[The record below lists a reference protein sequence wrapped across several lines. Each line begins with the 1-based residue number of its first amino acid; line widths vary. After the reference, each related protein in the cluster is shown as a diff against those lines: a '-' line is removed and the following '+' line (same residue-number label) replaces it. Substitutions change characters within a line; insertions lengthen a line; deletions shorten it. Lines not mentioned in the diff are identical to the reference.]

1 MKTLRSLFSK
11 PWFSISIAIAFTLL
25 VLYLVFKD
33 NYVQIIEMIQTIHPI
48 WFLILMALVM
58 SYHLFIGWNLKI
70 LVNARHIKYSMVD
83 GFINALIASFGHGVT
98 PSASGG
104 QVFQMYVFRRQK
116 VNAADAAGALW
127 ADFIIYQITMVV
139 VFFLLIVLRFNYFR
153 SNFSNLFLVV
163 LLGFVVNSAVILV
176 LLVGVKSKRI
186 YNAITHGVINLLVKL
201 HILKN
206 GQNALDNLNLQLN
219 SFKECADEFCNQ
231 PIIIAK
237 CVALQVARLL
247 LYYAIPF
254 FVYLSMDIRPIVDTS
269 GAMLLLDCICLTAYV
284 SMINAF
290 IPIPGASG
298 GTEAIFVLMFSTL
311 FGNVQAGAIMALWR
325 LFTYYL
331 IMVIGALTFI
341 LFKHFYHRGD
351 DLIDPTLEEKL

>member
-11 PWFSISIAIAFTLL
+11 PWFSIAIAILFTVL

-33 NYVQIIEMIQTIHPI
+33 NYQQIIDMIQTINPI
-48 WFLILMALVM
+48 WFVILSALVLL
-58 SYHLFIGWNLKI
+58 YHFFIGWNLKI
-70 LVNARHIKYSMVD
+70 LVNARHIRYSLLD
-83 GFINALIASFGHGVT
+83 GLINALIASFGHGVT

-104 QVFQMYVFRRQK
+104 QVFQMYVFRRQR

-139 VFFLLIVLRFNYFR
+139 VVLLLIVLRFNYFR

-163 LLGFVVNSAVILV
+163 LLGFVVNSAVIFV
-176 LLVGVKSKRI
+176 LLIGVKSKRI
-186 YNAITHGVINLLVKL
+186 YHAITHGVINLLVKL

-206 GQNALDNLNLQLN
+206 GQNMLDNLNLQLAN
-219 SFKECADEFCNQ
+219 FKECADEFCTQ
-231 PIIIAK
+231 PIVIAK

-247 LYYAIPF
+247 IYYAIPF
-254 FVYLSMDIRPIVDTS
+254 FVYLSMDITPIVDS
-269 GAMLLLDCICLTAYV
+269 GNAMLLLDCICLTAYV

-331 IMVIGALTFI
+331 IMIVGALLFV
-341 LFKHFYHRGD
+341 LFKHFYHRNN
-351 DLIDPTLEEKL
+351 DLIDPSLEEKL